1 MQGNELYR
9 RDFSRNMMTETRKNE
24 NISALLDSE
33 IDDVALD
40 AILADLD
47 STESKDVWGLYHR
60 IGDVLRSDDLATP
73 LSADFNQRFAAR
85 FASEPVIL
93 MPEMHVR
100 NEMKE
105 SDKPQY
111 LRSYLSVATAAVAA
125 LFAFIFVPQLLQ
137 LNQTQVQTAQM
148 SASDSP
154 DSSNKLQLASA
165 SVTPGLPAQV
175 ATQNE
180 PSADRSKVMNERQG
194 AQVEMLRDPRID
206 SYLIAHQKFSPAIS
220 AGTQYVT
227 RANAVSGSSEK

>member
-1 MQGNELYR
+1 MPENELNR
-9 RDFSRNMMTETRKNE
+9 CDFSRNMMTETSKKE

-33 IDDVALD
+33 LDDVALD

-60 IGDVLRSDDLATP
+60 IGDALRSDDLATS
-73 LSADFNQRFAAR
+73 LSADFNQRFSER
-85 FASEPVIL
+85 FANEPVIL
-93 MPEMHVR
+93 MPNMHIK
-100 NEMKE
+100 NETKE

-148 SASDSP
+148 SGGNSLGF
-154 DSSNKLQLASA
+154 SNKLQLASA
-165 SVTPGLPAQV
+165 SVTPGLSAQV
-175 ATQNE
+175 GAQNE
-180 PSADRSKVMNERQG
+180 PSADLSKLANERQG

-220 AGTQYVT
+220 AGAQYVT